1 MFCSAKHLPI
11 APRVNHCFLPLPVAR
26 SVMAGV
32 FLKRDFYLSIIFAR
46 RMKKNKHEFLACARH
61 ARLPLQIYFL
71 LSQPSPSPHKIGG
84 EFSYVPHFFFGNIF
98 RRFFAQNHRLCEG
111 CESEKIKIP
120 VMRARVTRARGFAKP
135 FLCGLFLG
143 LSHLCEKISE
153 SFPKNSHVFQKI
165 SNVFQK
171 ISDVFQ
177 RISDV

>member
-1 MFCSAKHLPI
+1 MLPCCSAKHLPI

-71 LSQPSPSPHKIGG
+71 LSQPSPSPCKIGG

-111 CESEKIKIP
+111 CESEKTKIS
-120 VMRARVTRARGFAKP
+120 VMRARVTRARV
-135 FLCGLFLG
+135 
-143 LSHLCEKISE
+143 SHSP
-153 SFPKNSHVFQKI
+153 SFPAYFFDFPSRTKKSPTF
-165 SNVFQK
+165 
-171 ISDVFQ
+171 
-177 RISDV
+177 

>member
-1 MFCSAKHLPI
+1 
-11 APRVNHCFLPLPVAR
+11 
-26 SVMAGV
+26 MAGV

-61 ARLPLQIYFL
+61 ACLPLQIWFFAFTTFTISLQNRGWVFLWRHFL
-71 LSQPSPSPHKIGG
+71 LR
-84 EFSYVPHFFFGNIF
+84 YLF
-98 RRFFAQNHRLCEG
+98 RWFFAQNHRLCEG

-143 LSHLCEKISE
+143 LSHLCEKISHVLKKISE

-165 SNVFQK
+165 SNVFGK
-171 ISDVFQ
+171 ISNVFQ
-177 RISDV
+177 RISNV